1 MERLLSNEV
10 KEIFQ
15 ILQENGHQV
24 YLVGGI
30 VRDYFLNRENY
41 DFDMATSATPTE
53 MKMKQDIPQK

>member
-41 DFDMATSATPTE
+41 DEGLPPF
-53 MKMKQDIPQK
+53 